1 MDRRTVLAVV
11 LMAIVIV
18 GTQILFP
25 SRRAVPSAKDT
36 ALAVDTTP
44 SATAPTPV
52 TTPSATIPP
61 AQNRTP
67 TVVAPTRAES
77 LSATPPLPQQPAS
90 VAVMATPKA
99 EYSLRNPGAAPTQV
113 RISSYRPLTPGAD
126 RSTGVTLRSSANEL
140 LSYHLVRGA
149 DTVALDTIPFVV
161 SQSGSS
167 VTFQSPIITLTY
179 KAAGDNYRAEVRG
192 TVPNAPPG
200 SLLLIGLPATIQ
212 SVEAD
217 TVDDKRH
224 LAYGFKRPLRDVE
237 SVSFS
242 KLDSLRPRVD
252 TGAMQWVTA
261 RTKYWLV
268 AVMSPVASTD
278 STPAFRGL
286 VTRGDKYLGK
296 AAQTAIAQTAYP
308 LKGDQI
314 AFDIYAGPQSWE
326 QLHALGNDLENVNPY
341 AGFMHGVVQPF
352 ATIVMRTLLWM
363 KNTFRVNYGW
373 VLVIFGVVIRLA
385 LWPLNQKAMRSSIA
399 MQRLQ
404 PELAEI
410 QKKYKDDREKQQQA
424 MMKLYAS
431 HGMSPL
437 SPMLGCLPMLLPTPV
452 LFALYFVFQ
461 NTIEFRDVQFLWLP
475 DISLRDPYFIM
486 PILMGASMFLLSWIG
501 MRGMPPNPQA
511 KMMSYMMPVMFV
523 FFFFNLAAGLNL
535 YYFVQNI
542 AALPQ
547 QLLLTRERAKA
558 NIPTAKP
565 VGVKT

>member
-1 MDRRTVLAVV
+1 
-11 LMAIVIV
+11 MAIVIV

-25 SRRAVPSAKDT
+25 SRRAVPPAKDSALVVNTTPPTTPATPATTPRETASAPAVTPPRPETLPAATPLAQQPAIVT
-36 ALAVDTTP
+36 ALA
-44 SATAPTPV
+44 
-52 TTPSATIPP
+52 
-61 AQNRTP
+61 
-67 TVVAPTRAES
+67 
-77 LSATPPLPQQPAS
+77 
-90 VAVMATPKA
+90 TPKT
-99 EYSLRNPGAAPTQV
+99 EYSLRSPGAALTQV
-113 RISSYRPLTPGAD
+113 RIPSYRPLMPGAD
-126 RSTGVTLRSSANEL
+126 RSTGVVLRSSANEL
-140 LSYHLVRGA
+140 LSYRLVRGA
-149 DTVALDTIPFVV
+149 DTVSLDTIPFSV
-161 SQSGSS
+161 SQSGTS

-179 KAAGDNYRAEVRG
+179 AAAGDNYRVQVRG
-192 TVPNAPPG
+192 TVPNAPAG
-200 SLLLIGLPATIQ
+200 SLLLINLPANIQ

-217 TVDDKRH
+217 TTEDMRH
-224 LAYGFKRPLRDVE
+224 LAFGYKRPLRDVE
-237 SVSFS
+237 SVAFS
-242 KLDSLRPRVD
+242 KLDSVRPRAD
-252 TGAMQWVTA
+252 TGAMEWVTA
-261 RTKYWLV
+261 RTKYWLI
-268 AVMSPVASTD
+268 ALMSPVGTTD

-286 VTRGDKYLGK
+286 VTRGGKYVGK
-296 AAQTAIAQTAYP
+296 VAHTAIAQTAHP
-308 LKGDQI
+308 LRGDQI
-314 AFDIYAGPQSWE
+314 AFDLYAGPQSWE

-341 AGFMHGVVQPF
+341 AGFMHAVVQPF

-373 VLVIFGVVIRLA
+373 VLVIFGIVIRLA

-404 PELAEI
+404 PELTEI
-410 QKKYKDDREKQQQA
+410 NRKYKDDREKQQQA
-424 MMKLYAS
+424 MMKLYAA

-461 NTIEFRDVQFLWLP
+461 NTIEFRDVPFLWLP

-486 PILMGASMFLLSWIG
+486 PVLMGASMFLLSWIG
-501 MRGMPPNPQA
+501 MRGVPPNPQA

-558 NIPTAKP
+558 NIPAPKPAGAK
-565 VGVKT
+565 T

>member
-36 ALAVDTTP
+36 ALVVNTTP
-44 SATAPTPV
+44 SASAPASATTTAQSPTAP
-52 TTPSATIPP
+52 AP
-61 AQNRTP
+61 AL
-67 TVVAPTRAES
+67 TRAES
-77 LSATPPLPQQPAS
+77 LSAAAPLPQQPAS
-90 VAVMATPKA
+90 VTVLATPKA
-99 EYSLRNPGAAPTQV
+99 EYSLRSPGAAPTQV
-113 RISSYRPLTPGAD
+113 RIPSFRPLTPGAD
-126 RSTGVTLRSSANEL
+126 RSTGVVLRSNANEL

-149 DTVALDTIPFVV
+149 DTVALDTIPFAV

-167 VTFQSPIITLTY
+167 VTFQSPIVTLTY

-200 SLLLIGLPATIQ
+200 SLLLIGLPATLQ

-217 TVDDKRH
+217 TVDDRRH
-224 LAYGFKRPLRDVE
+224 LAYGYKRPLRDVE
-237 SVSFS
+237 SVSFG

-268 AVMSPVASTD
+268 ALMSPVGSTD

-286 VTRGDKYLGK
+286 VTRGGKYFGK
-296 AAQTAIAQTAYP
+296 VAQTAIAQTAYP

-341 AGFMHGVVQPF
+341 AGFMHAVVQPF

-373 VLVIFGVVIRLA
+373 VLVIFGIVIRLA

-404 PELAEI
+404 PELTEI
-410 QKKYKDDREKQQQA
+410 QRKYKDDREKQQQA

-461 NTIEFRDVQFLWLP
+461 NTIEFRDVPFLWLP

-486 PILMGASMFLLSWIG
+486 PVLMGASMFLLSWIG
-501 MRGMPPNPQA
+501 MRGTPPNPQA

-558 NIPTAKP
+558 NIPAPKP